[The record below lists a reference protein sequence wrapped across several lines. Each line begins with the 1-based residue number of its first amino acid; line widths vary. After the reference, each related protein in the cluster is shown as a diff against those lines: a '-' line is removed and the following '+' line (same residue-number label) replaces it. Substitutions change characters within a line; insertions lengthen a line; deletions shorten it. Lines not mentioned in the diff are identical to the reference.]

1 LGIEVTLGG
10 TYVQTT
16 GPRLETKAEIN
27 FLRKFGEVV
36 GMTMASEA
44 TLCMEYNLPYVSVC
58 SVDNYCNGV
67 MKEPLTVAQIQEN
80 ARINSE
86 TLELLIQTIMTG
98 GPL

>member
-1 LGIEVTLGG
+1 
-10 TYVQTT
+10 
-16 GPRLETKAEIN
+16 
-27 FLRKFGEVV
+27 
-36 GMTMASEA
+36 
-44 TLCMEYNLPYVSVC
+44 VSVC

-67 MKEPLTVAQIQEN
+67 LKEPLPVAQIQEN